1 MKNLNRRSFLSVAGA
16 AATTLAL
23 AACGGNGTTEEPA
36 ADDAADATD
45 DAAADEPA
53 ADGDLGLVKEG
64 TLTVA
69 VSPDYPPFE
78 NLDGDE
84 YVGLDIDL
92 MKAVAEQMGLEVE
105 FKNLQFDAIVP
116 AIQAGGQADVGCSG
130 ISINDTR
137 LEQVDFSSSYYIDD
151 QCVIAMTDNADVTAD
166 TYEDALNQEGVVIAA
181 QSGTTGESYAK
192 ETFPNATV
200 VGYGNATDCF
210 AAMQAGSDNTV
221 AVVTNLAVGEKMVS
235 DAYTDAQ
242 IVGKSATGE
251 EYAVA
256 VSKDNPA
263 LLDAVNAA
271 LAALDEDG
279 TIDEL
284 TSTWMG

>member
-1 MKNLNRRSFLSVAGA
+1 MKNMNRRSFLSVAGA

-23 AACGGNGTTEEPA
+23 AACGGEQAAEEPA
-36 ADDAADATD
+36 ADD
-45 DAAADEPA
+45 AADEPA

-69 VSPDYPPFE
+69 VSPDFPPFE
-78 NLDGDE
+78 NL
-84 YVGLDIDL
+84 
-92 MKAVAEQMGLEVE
+92 VAEQMGLEVE

-116 AIQAGGQADVGCSG
+116 AIAAGGQADVGCSG
-130 ISINDTR
+130 ITIDDER
-137 LEQVDFSSSYYIDD
+137 LEQTAFSTSYYIDD
-151 QCVIAMTDNADVTAD
+151 QCVVAMTNNADVTAD
-166 TYEDALNQEGVVIAA
+166 TYEDALNQDGVVIAV
-181 QSGTTGESYAK
+181 QSGTTGETYAQ
-192 ETFPNATV
+192 ENFPAAKV
-200 VGYGNATDCF
+200 VPYGNATDCF
-210 AAMQAGSDNTV
+210 AAMQAGTDGTV
-221 AVVTNLAVGEKMVS
+221 AVVTNLAVGEKMVAE
-235 DAYTDAQ
+235 AYTDAQ

-251 EYAVA
+251 EYGVA

-284 TSTWMG
+284 TTTWMG